1 MQSIYFLLYAHQISY
16 HVQNLF
22 TSIFLFF
29 CSVLVAQKDTLQI
42 LKLIDDAANLEVSNP
57 KASLKLYDKTYLLSK
72 KANYKNGMYKSLI
85 NSAFPYS
92 NMGMYD
98 SAIYRFNKTIA
109 FCKK

>member
-16 HVQNLF
+16 HVQNLLH
-22 TSIFLFF
+22 LFF
-29 CSVLVAQKDTLQI
+29 YSFAQFWLRKRYSQI